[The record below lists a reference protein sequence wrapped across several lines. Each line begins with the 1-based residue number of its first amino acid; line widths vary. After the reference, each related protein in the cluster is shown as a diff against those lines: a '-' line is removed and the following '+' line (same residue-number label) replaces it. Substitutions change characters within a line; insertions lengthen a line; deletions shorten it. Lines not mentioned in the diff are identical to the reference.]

1 MHGKEIMNLTKIANH
16 FSMIP
21 RAEIPRSRF
30 NRGFTYKTTCNS
42 GDLIPFDCDLAYP
55 GDTFDRKVTIFGRL
69 STPVV
74 PVLDNIWCEYF
85 YFGVPIRLV
94 WNNWEKF
101 NGAQD
106 NPGDS
111 TDYLIPQ
118 ISSGSTGFASGSL
131 SDYMSLP
138 INIPN
143 LSVSSLWHRA
153 YNLIYNEWF
162 RDENLIDSATVP
174 KGDNGDSVELYS
186 IRKRAKQHD
195 YFTSCLPWPQKG
207 PGVELPLG
215 TTAPLNA
222 NLVFKPNVTLSNGS
236 ETIVSSAP
244 LFAGFGSFPGSSPVA
259 ISISNSGSWKGGL
272 TADRLGTAI
281 SAGDIYGGDGTN
293 DNGIGIWNNVFG
305 AEGSTGL
312 GVSGYA
318 DLSTAT
324 AATINSLRQAFQI
337 QKVYERDARGGTRY
351 TEIIRSHFGV
361 VSPDARLQRPEYL
374 GGGKTRLVINSV
386 AQTASTN
393 NISPQGNLAA
403 YSYFSNTGR
412 AFIKSFTE
420 HTLVIGLIN
429 FYTDLSYQQGIPRHF
444 SYLRRFDF
452 YLPAFAFLGEQPVL
466 NKEIYAQG
474 NDADSQVFGYQE
486 RWAEMRYRPNQI
498 TGKFRS
504 ILADS
509 LDFWHFAQDFSS
521 LPGLNETFI
530 NADYPIKR
538 ALAVQDEPEFIVD
551 IGVESYDARPLPVYS
566 VPGLVDHF

>member
-1 MHGKEIMNLTKIANH
+1 MNLSKTANH

-30 NRGFTYKTTCNS
+30 NRSYTYKTTCNS
-42 GDLIPFDCDLAYP
+42 GDLIPFDCDFAYP

-85 YFGVPIRLV
+85 YFGVPVRLV
-94 WNNWEKF
+94 WNNWQKF
-101 NGAQD
+101 NGEQE

-118 ISSGSTGFASGSL
+118 LSSGTTVGFENGSL
-131 SDYMSLP
+131 SDYMGLP
-138 INIPN
+138 TGIPN

-162 RDENLIDSATVP
+162 RDQNLIDSAEVP
-174 KGDNGDSVELYS
+174 KGDNGDSVSIYP

-195 YFTSCLPWPQKG
+195 YFTSALPWPQKG

-215 TTAPLNA
+215 T
-222 NLVFKPNVTLSNGS
+222 
-236 ETIVSSAP
+236 SAP
-244 LFAGFGSFPGSSPVA
+244 LDAHLTFFPNATMNKTGASSVSLSVPMFRAWGQSEKSLMLSGSDTGGFGSGINPTVTGV
-259 ISISNSGSWKGGL
+259 SIQG
-272 TADRLGTAI
+272 ADV
-281 SAGDIYGGDGTN
+281 YGGDNTG
-293 DNGIGIWNNVFG
+293 DNGVLVWDYSRTANL
-305 AEGSTGL
+305 ATGL
-312 GVSGYA
+312 GVSGTA
-318 DLSTAT
+318 DLRTAT
-324 AATINSLRQAFQI
+324 AATINSLRQAFQL

-351 TEIIRSHFGV
+351 TEIIRAHFGV

-386 AQTASTN
+386 AQTASTDST
-393 NISPQGNLAA
+393 SPQGNLAA
-403 YSYFSNTGR
+403 YSYFSKTGR

-420 HTLVIGLIN
+420 HTLILGLIN
-429 FYTDLSYQQGIPRHF
+429 FYTDLSYQQGIPRQF
-444 SYLRRFDF
+444 SYLKRFDF

-466 NKEIYAQG
+466 NKEIFATG
-474 NDADSQVFGYQE
+474 TSTDNSVFGYQE
-486 RWAEMRYRPNQI
+486 RWAEMRYRPSMV
-498 TGKFRS
+498 TGKMRS
-504 ILADS
+504 NDEQS
-509 LDFWHFAQDFSS
+509 LDFWHFAQDFSTVPS
-521 LPGLNETFI
+521 LNETFI

-538 ALAVQDEPEFIVD
+538 SLAVHDEPEFLVD
-551 IGVESYDARPLPVYS
+551 IGIESLDARPLPVYS

>member
-1 MHGKEIMNLTKIANH
+1 MNLSKTANH

-30 NRGFTYKTTCNS
+30 NRSYTYKTTCNS

-74 PVLDNIWCEYF
+74 PILDNIWCEFF
-85 YFGVPIRLV
+85 YFGVPVRLV
-94 WNNWEKF
+94 WNNWQKF
-101 NGAQD
+101 NGEQE

-118 ISSGSTGFASGSL
+118 ISSGDGFAIGSL
-131 SDYMSLP
+131 SDYMGLP
-138 INIPN
+138 TGISN

-162 RDENLIDSATVP
+162 RDQNLIDSAEVP
-174 KGDNGDSVELYS
+174 KGDNGDSVAIYP

-195 YFTSCLPWPQKG
+195 YFTSALPWPQKG

-215 TTAPLNA
+215 TSAPLNA
-222 NLVFKPNVTLSNGS
+222 HLTFVPNATLTTGS
-236 ETIVSSAP
+236 ITSPTSMP
-244 LFAGFGSFPGSSPVA
+244 LFEAFGSFPGSSPAALSLSRDGGWKPGLSGTDV
-259 ISISNSGSWKGGL
+259 IGNSIGA
-272 TADRLGTAI
+272 ADV
-281 SAGDIYGGDGTN
+281 YGGDGTS
-293 DNGIGIWNNVFG
+293 DNGIACWATGHT
-305 AEGSTGL
+305 AQQATGL
-312 GVSGYA
+312 GVTGTA
-318 DLSTAT
+318 DLTTAT
-324 AATINSLRQAFQI
+324 AATINSLRQAFQL

-351 TEIIRSHFGV
+351 TEIIRAHFGV

-386 AQTASTN
+386 AQTASTDST
-393 NISPQGNLAA
+393 SPQGNLAA
-403 YSYFSNTGR
+403 YSYFSKTGR

-429 FYTDLSYQQGIPRHF
+429 FYTDLSYQQGIPRQF
-444 SYLRRFDF
+444 SYLKRFDF

-474 NDADSQVFGYQE
+474 TAADSQVFGYQE
-486 RWAEMRYRPNQI
+486 RWAEMRYRPSMV
-498 TGKFRS
+498 TGKMRS
-504 ILADS
+504 SDPQS
-509 LDFWHFAQDFSS
+509 LDFWHFAQDFES
-521 LPGLNETFI
+521 LPALNESFI

-538 ALAVQDEPEFIVD
+538 ALAVQNEPEFLVD
-551 IGVESYDARPLPVYS
+551 IGIESFDARPLPVYS

>member
-1 MHGKEIMNLTKIANH
+1 MNLSKTANH

-30 NRGFTYKTTCNS
+30 NRSYTYKTTCDS
-42 GDLIPFDCDLAYP
+42 GYLIPFDCDFAYP

-85 YFGVPIRLV
+85 YFGVPVRLV
-94 WNNWEKF
+94 WNNWQKF
-101 NGAQD
+101 NGEQE

-111 TDYLIPQ
+111 TDYLVPQ
-118 ISSGSTGFASGSL
+118 LSSGSTGGFENGSI
-131 SDYMSLP
+131 SDYMGLP
-138 INIPN
+138 TGIPN

-162 RDENLIDSATVP
+162 RDQNLIDSAEVP
-174 KGDNGDSVELYS
+174 KGDNGDSVS
-186 IRKRAKQHD
+186 IYPLRKRAKQHD
-195 YFTSCLPWPQKG
+195 YFTSALPWPQKG

-222 NLVFKPNVTLSNGS
+222 SLTFTGNAT
-236 ETIVSSAP
+236 VSKTGVDTAIMP
-244 LFAGFGSFPGSSPVA
+244 VPIFRCWGSSDTPTA
-259 ISISNSGSWKGGL
+259 LSASNSG
-272 TADRLGTAI
+272 AFGTNI
-281 SAGDIYGGDGTN
+281 SASSNSVPLSAADVYGGDGTS
-293 DNGIGIWNNVFG
+293 DNGILVWDNTVSANR
-305 AEGSTGL
+305 ATGL
-312 GVSGYA
+312 GVTGTA

-324 AATINSLRQAFQI
+324 AATINSLRQAFQL

-351 TEIIRSHFGV
+351 TEIIRAHFGV

-386 AQTASTN
+386 AQTASTDST
-393 NISPQGNLAA
+393 SPQGNLAA
-403 YSYFSNTGR
+403 YSYFSKTGR

-420 HTLVIGLIN
+420 HTLVLGLIN
-429 FYTDLSYQQGIPRHF
+429 FYTDLSYQQGIPRQF
-444 SYLRRFDF
+444 SYKKRFDF

-466 NKEIYAQG
+466 NKEIFATG
-474 NDADSQVFGYQE
+474 TSTDDAVFGYQE
-486 RWAEMRYRPNQI
+486 RWAEMRYRPSMV
-498 TGKFRS
+498 TGKMRS
-504 ILADS
+504 NDEQS
-509 LDFWHFAQDFSS
+509 LDFWHFAQDFSTVPS
-521 LPGLNETFI
+521 LNDTFI

-538 ALAVQDEPEFIVD
+538 ALAVQNEPEFLVD
-551 IGVESYDARPLPVYS
+551 IGIESFDARPLPVYS

>member
-1 MHGKEIMNLTKIANH
+1 MNLSKTANH

-30 NRGFTYKTTCNS
+30 NRSYTYKTTCDS
-42 GDLIPFDCDLAYP
+42 GYLIPFDCDFAYP

-85 YFGVPIRLV
+85 YFGVPVRLV
-94 WNNWEKF
+94 WNNWQKF
-101 NGAQD
+101 NGEQE

-111 TDYLIPQ
+111 TDYLVPQ
-118 ISSGSTGFASGSL
+118 LSSGSTGGFENGSI
-131 SDYMSLP
+131 SDYMGLP
-138 INIPN
+138 TGIPN

-162 RDENLIDSATVP
+162 RDQNLIDSAEVP
-174 KGDNGDSVELYS
+174 KGDNGDSVS
-186 IRKRAKQHD
+186 IYPLRKRAKQHD
-195 YFTSCLPWPQKG
+195 YFTSALPWPQKG

-222 NLVFKPNVTLSNGS
+222 SLTFTGNAT
-236 ETIVSSAP
+236 VSKTGVPSAIMP
-244 LFAGFGSFPGSSPVA
+244 VPIFRCWGSSDTPTA
-259 ISISNSGSWKGGL
+259 LSASNSGSF
-272 TADRLGTAI
+272 GTNI
-281 SAGDIYGGDGTN
+281 SASSNSVPLSAADVYGGDGTS
-293 DNGIGIWNNVFG
+293 DNGILVWDNTVSANR
-305 AEGSTGL
+305 ATGL
-312 GVSGYA
+312 GVTGTA

-324 AATINSLRQAFQI
+324 AATINSLRQAFQL

-351 TEIIRSHFGV
+351 TEIIRAHFGV

-386 AQTASTN
+386 AQTASTDST
-393 NISPQGNLAA
+393 SPQGNLAA
-403 YSYFSNTGR
+403 YSYFSKTGR

-420 HTLVIGLIN
+420 HTLVLGLIN
-429 FYTDLSYQQGIPRHF
+429 FYTDLSYQQGIPRQF
-444 SYLRRFDF
+444 SYKKRFDF

-466 NKEIYAQG
+466 NKEIFATG
-474 NDADSQVFGYQE
+474 TSTDDAVFGYQE
-486 RWAEMRYRPNQI
+486 RWAEMRYRPSMV
-498 TGKFRS
+498 TGKMRS
-504 ILADS
+504 NDEQS
-509 LDFWHFAQDFSS
+509 LDFWHFAQDFSTVPS
-521 LPGLNETFI
+521 LNDTFI

-538 ALAVQDEPEFIVD
+538 ALAVQNEPEFLVD
-551 IGVESYDARPLPVYS
+551 IGIESFDARPLPVYS